1 MMVTPMFDGAT
12 PWTFENGVSFIYL
25 PMLLVPFE
33 YTYIN
38 VHSNFENNALIYIF
52 NDCL

>member
-12 PWTFENGVSFIYL
+12 PWTFDDGAPYIYL

-33 YTYIN
+33 YTYLYIN
-38 VHSNFENNALIYIF
+38 IHSNFENNPLK
-52 NDCL
+52 